1 MSQKILAKT
10 ESVLEQM
17 DTSDD
22 VAEFVQNIIAFECF
36 EKKQKKKKRY
46 NEELEKATSKG
57 EGK

>member
-17 DTSDD
+17 NTSDD
-22 VAEFVQNIIAFECF
+22 VAEFVRNIIAFECF
-36 EKKQKKKKRY
+36 EKTHHFKKRY
-46 NEELEKATSKG
+46 KEELEKATSKG